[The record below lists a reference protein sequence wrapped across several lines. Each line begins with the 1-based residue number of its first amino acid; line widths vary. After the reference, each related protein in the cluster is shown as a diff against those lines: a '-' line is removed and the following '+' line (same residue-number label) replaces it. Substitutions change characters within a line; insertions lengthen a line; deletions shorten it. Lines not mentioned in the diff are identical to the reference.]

1 MSSRTPPRA
10 SPRRAAIVAAGCV
23 VATAVVYA
31 LAVLTVRGQ
40 DLDSS
45 AFGNLSP
52 TFNPEAFDATDSLL
66 STISFASVALI
77 GALIVALALVRGR
90 GDLAAAA
97 VLLLGGANITTQIL
111 KAVLPR
117 PDLLDDASDAAG
129 GSFPSGHVTVAM
141 SLAMAFTLVSP
152 RAVRPLVATAGTLY
166 AGGVGIAVIALDWHR
181 PSDVIGAY
189 LVVTAWGAAAAG
201 LVGAG
206 RSGRGRSPGAERVA
220 AWAAAL
226 LVVAFAVVAGVTAA
240 DRFDVLSVVD
250 DRTAFAAASIAVGA
264 AAAVTMML
272 FFAALRG
279 DEVAPAD

>member
-10 SPRRAAIVAAGCV
+10 SPRRAATVAAGCV